1 MPKCDFSRADFS
13 KVESAGWIETKI
25 TLAASYRLI
34 KYLFPLAFSI

>member
-34 KYLFPLAFSI
+34 KYLVSIGF